1 MVSGTLCVLTE
12 YEVVIRQRQLL
23 VCELIA
29 LGPQLARGKA
39 RKAKTGVK
47 TGSGESEANCTYW
60 SATGLLF
67 DELFLEPTD
76 SLLGNWVFIFVLNA
90 TDFDG
95 DVQVVERVVVGHGL
109 KARGG
114 IHTYNCSWAVKWVDT
129 NN

>member
-1 MVSGTLCVLTE
+1 MGVLGLLSEGVVSGTLCVLTK

-29 LGPQLARGKA
+29 LGPLLARGQV
-39 RKAKTGVK
+39 RTAKTGDK

-60 SATGLLF
+60 SATGL
-67 DELFLEPTD
+67 TD

-95 DVQVVERVVVGHGL
+95 DV
-109 KARGG
+109 
-114 IHTYNCSWAVKWVDT
+114 
-129 NN
+129 

>member
-47 TGSGESEANCTYW
+47 TGVKTGSGESEANCTYW

-67 DELFLEPTD
+67 DELFLE
-76 SLLGNWVFIFVLNA
+76 LIFVLNA